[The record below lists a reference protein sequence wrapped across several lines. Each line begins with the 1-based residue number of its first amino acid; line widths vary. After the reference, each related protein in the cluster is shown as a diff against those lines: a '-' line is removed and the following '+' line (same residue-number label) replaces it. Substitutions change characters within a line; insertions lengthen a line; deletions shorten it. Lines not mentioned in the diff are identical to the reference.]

1 MRARLSRRA
10 LELLAE
16 ADAFRSLGLDR
27 REALWGA
34 KALTPEVFRTAMF
47 YGSVMG
53 SYAVEAFG
61 TERLQRATRA
71 EVDERFA
78 LLKEISHL

>member
-1 MRARLSRRA
+1 
-10 LELLAE
+10 
-16 ADAFRSLGLDR
+16 
-27 REALWGA
+27 
-34 KALTPEVFRTAMF
+34 
-47 YGSVMG
+47 VMG

-61 TERLQRATRA
+61 PERLARATRA